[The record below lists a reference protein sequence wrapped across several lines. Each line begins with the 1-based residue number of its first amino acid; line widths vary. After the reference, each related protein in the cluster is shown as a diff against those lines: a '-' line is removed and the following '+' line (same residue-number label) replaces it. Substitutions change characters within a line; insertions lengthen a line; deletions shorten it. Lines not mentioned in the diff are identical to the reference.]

1 MKITNFICANIL
13 SLLGNIGLFV
23 VLSYT
28 YLAFLVYPDYPVDGI
43 IFKLLSICLNT
54 YIYIIPILLVLLP
67 IEDILARKLIS
78 KEGFLNIQ
86 IKNKYLR
93 YTYNIIFWLGIIS
106 AITYSVIVL
115 CVHIPLYIRY

>member
-28 YLAFLVYPDYPVDGI
+28 YLAILVYPDYLVDGI

-54 YIYIIPILLVLLP
+54 YIYNSHSSCFI
-67 IEDILARKLIS
+67 ANRRYIS
-78 KEGFLNIQ
+78 
-86 IKNKYLR
+86 
-93 YTYNIIFWLGIIS
+93 T
-106 AITYSVIVL
+106 
-115 CVHIPLYIRY
+115 

>member
-115 CVHIPLYIRY
+115 YVYIPSHIRY